1 MANQD
6 SRQQEIRIQQLFST
20 MQAAERNKDID
31 PIAYKRAR
39 IAYFRETQGE
49 SWIATEEASLGNEAD
64 QTIGIWKNKYMALQG
79 LRDTHQTNLDI
90 VRGSE
95 TRQNVMSDDLK
106 YAVGELKR
114 LISKDSD
121 TSALTAREAY
131 LQTIQYGPPSWGIYV
146 LDGLIVFL
154 LLYAIYKLYT
164 FFGPRWAA
172 TGALINFEEAQNAQ
186 REFAAYLRQ

>member
-1 MANQD
+1 
-6 SRQQEIRIQQLFST
+6 